1 MCSSGKDYIEDREK
15 NGIIVKVSNQSEF
28 PQYSYIF
35 DGRPATIMDLARMRY
50 MNRASFNKFRWVIEP
65 QS

>member
-15 NGIIVKVSNQSEF
+15 NGIIVKISNHSEF

-35 DGRPATIMDLARMRY
+35 DGRPATIMDLAHMRY
-50 MNRASFNKFRWVIEP
+50 MNRASFNKFRWVVEP

>member
-15 NGIIVKVSNQSEF
+15 YGIIVKISNHSEF

-35 DGRPATIMDLARMRY
+35 DGRPAAITDLAHMRY
-50 MNRASFNKFRWVIEP
+50 MNRTSFNKFRWVEP